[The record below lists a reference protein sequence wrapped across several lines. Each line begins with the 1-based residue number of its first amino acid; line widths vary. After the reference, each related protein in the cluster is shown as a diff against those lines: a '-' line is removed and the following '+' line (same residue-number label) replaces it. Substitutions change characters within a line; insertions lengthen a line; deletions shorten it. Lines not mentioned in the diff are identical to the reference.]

1 MSHRPLLQPAERL
14 LRLPPHLPLIW
25 LTPDTVQVGVDP
37 PRATLTQVP
46 DGAPALLHALGSGVS
61 SSGLDMLAQHH
72 RVPGRWLTDALRVL
86 EPLLQSDPP
95 ATPKAISLWSSIADT
110 AGFARHAEQA
120 GYVVSVP
127 DDVQK
132 DTDWSRPVLVIADY
146 LIHPGWLVAL
156 AMQQRAHLPV
166 LFSDQSIRV
175 GPLIRF
181 GESPCL
187 VCAESMQRDEQPH
200 WLEVASQLWS
210 RTSPLHSRHH
220 CALAWAAAHLYL
232 DRVRIVGLRHHLDQL
247 VFRPGEGTLGV
258 EQPPFHPRC
267 TCRGLLPLEDEG
279 T

>member
-25 LTPDTVQVGVDP
+25 LTPDTVQVGIDP

-72 RVPGRWLTDALRVL
+72 RVPGRWLSDALRVL
-86 EPLLQSDPP
+86 GPLLQPDPP
-95 ATPKAISLWSSIADT
+95 ATTKAISLWSSIADT
-110 AGFARHAEQA
+110 AGFARLAEQA
-120 GYVVSVP
+120 GYDVCVP
-127 DDVQK
+127 DDVGA

-156 AMQQRAHLPV
+156 AVQQRTHLPL

-181 GESPCL
+181 GKSPCL
-187 VCAESMQRDEQPH
+187 VCAESVQRDQQPH

-210 RTSPLHSRHH
+210 RTSPLHSPDTTAR
-220 CALAWAAAHLYL
+220 AWTVASLFL
-232 DRVRIVGLRHHLDQL
+232 DRVRIVGVHSDRDQI
-247 VFRPGEGTLGV
+247 VVRPGEGTLRV
-258 EQPPFHPRC
+258 ERPPFHPQC
-267 TCRGLLPLEDEG
+267 TCRGLLALEDQG

>member
-1 MSHRPLLQPAERL
+1 MSHRPFLHPAERL

-25 LTPDTVQVGVDP
+25 LTPDTIQVGVDP

-46 DGAPALLHALGSGVS
+46 DGVPALLHALGSGVTC
-61 SSGLDMLAQHH
+61 SGLDMLAQHH

-95 ATPKAISLWSSIADT
+95 APVKAVSLWSSIADT
-110 AGFARHAEQA
+110 AGFARLAEQA

-127 DDVQK
+127 ADVGA

-156 AMQQRAHLPV
+156 AVQQRAHLPV
-166 LFSDQSIRV
+166 VFSDQSIRV

-181 GESPCL
+181 GKTPCL
-187 VCAESMQRDEQPH
+187 VCAESFQRDQQPH

-210 RTSPLHSRHH
+210 RTSPLHSPHITARV
-220 CALAWAAAHLYL
+220 WTAASLLL
-232 DRVRIVGLRHHLDQL
+232 DGVQIVGMRSSRDQIVL
-247 VFRPGEGTLGV
+247 RPGEGTLRI